1 MPWRP
6 VVSAA
11 HGAGIQGG
19 CEIPE
24 KVMAIQLGFSAR
36 AYVLVMLNHLSGP
49 TSSFDSDLCQHIS
62 FEDDNYE
69 PWTKLLVDATECPAV
84 GRQ

>member
-1 MPWRP
+1 M
-6 VVSAA
+6 VSAA

-19 CEIPE
+19 CETPG
-24 KVMAIQLGFSAR
+24 KVLAIQLGFCAR
-36 AYVLVMLNHLSGP
+36 AYVLVMLNPLSGP

-62 FEDDNYE
+62 FADDNYE
-69 PWTKLLVDATECPAV
+69 TWTKLLVEATECPAV